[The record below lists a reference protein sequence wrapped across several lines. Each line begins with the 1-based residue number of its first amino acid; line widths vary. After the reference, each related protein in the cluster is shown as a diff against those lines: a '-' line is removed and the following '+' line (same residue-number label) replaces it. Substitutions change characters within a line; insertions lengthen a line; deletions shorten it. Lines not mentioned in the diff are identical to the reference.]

1 MDSLLPPNSTAT
13 ERALEYAMGRIE
25 DVPNPVATVRDPA
38 QCPAP
43 LLPWL
48 AWAHSVDEW
57 SEHWTEETKRQVI
70 ADSALQHSRRGTVGA
85 IEDAVGI
92 WSGAVSVR
100 VWHESDPP
108 GPPFTLS
115 VTVAGGTAAGS
126 NGDAVGKIDAAI
138 RLNKSA
144 RDGYTLTVGAEYQSG
159 IRAVN
164 RARFATFLR
173 GRA

>member
-1 MDSLLPPNSTAT
+1 MDSLLPPNATAV
-13 ERALEYAMGRIE
+13 ELALEYAMARIE
-25 DVPNPVATVRDPA
+25 NVPNPVATVRDPA
-38 QCPAP
+38 LCPAS

-57 SEHWTEETKRQVI
+57 SEHWTEALKREVI
-70 ADSALQHSRRGTVGA
+70 ANSAVRHARRGTVGA
-85 IEDAVGI
+85 IEDAVSI

-100 VWHESDPP
+100 VWHEDEPP
-108 GPPFTLS
+108 GQPFSLS
-115 VTVAGGTAAGS
+115 VAVAGGTAAGS
-126 NGDAVGKIDAAI
+126 NGDAIAKIDAAI

-144 RDGYTLTVGAEYQSG
+144 RDSYTLTVGAEYQSG
-159 IRAVN
+159 LRVLN